1 MFKKLLYSFKLIFKL
16 NPLSLVLI
24 FTFAIISAICSAV
37 LLVYIKALTAS
48 LTASSSLN
56 TFVQTNML
64 NLTIAGL
71 CFLLTVSVS
80 KYQSVYCEKAALKIN
95 KKINASIL
103 SKAEKLYGLQH
114 LKDRQYFV
122 TIEKLNMG
130 DFVIENYLISF
141 SPLIA
146 LIVNTI
152 CISLLFNFI
161 TPVLLGVLI
170 AANIPSFFIRKK
182 VAKIKQEE
190 IEKGNIPSSALEYYF
205 RKSLDAAAAKDF
217 RLFAFTGLFL
227 KKIDTCF
234 SELKN
239 LRMNSISKTSRWN
252 LLNLLI
258 KLICTAGI
266 FFLFFKSII
275 SAEMSTGAIMMIV
288 VVLFQLSSNISGI
301 GSFWAYLQKELD
313 YFYNYKYFLSLQTIQ
328 NGKLIF
334 NEPVSSIEFK
344 SVSFG
349 YDSRM
354 VLENLSFK
362 IDSKKVF
369 ALVGENGA
377 GKSTIVKLL
386 LRFIEPISGEILI
399 NGIPIKEFEIESY
412 RNAISVIFQNFMRYG
427 LSAKDNI
434 FANQDISKYNNIDS
448 ILSSPFFKKLPNQE
462 NTQLNMGF
470 GGYDISGGEWQR
482 IAVMR
487 ALSKPYSLFIADEPT
502 ANIDPIEEYNIFQT
516 IIKKTKGIRLI
527 ITHRMGSIKNCDEI
541 FVLRNGKIEISGP
554 HSEIMQKSEYYASLY
569 NSQKSMYTHIEKGE
583 ANEN

>member
-1 MFKKLLYSFKLIFKL
+1 MFRKLLYSFKLLLKL
-16 NPLSLVLI
+16 NPFSLVLI
-24 FTFAIISAICSAV
+24 CTFALISAICSAV
-37 LLVYIKALTAS
+37 LLVSIKTLTAS
-48 LTASSSLN
+48 LTAASSL
-56 TFVQTNML
+56 TAFVQTNIY
-64 NLTIAGL
+64 NLIRAGI

-80 KYQSVYCEKAALKIN
+80 KWQAVYCEKAALKIN
-95 KKINASIL
+95 KKINDSIFN
-103 SKAEKLYGLQH
+103 KAEKLYGLQH
-114 LKDRQYFV
+114 LNERSYFV

-161 TPVLLGVLI
+161 SPILLCVLI

-182 VAKIKQEE
+182 IAKIKEEE
-190 IEKGNIPSSALEYYF
+190 IKKGDMSSSALEYYF

-217 RLFAFTGLFL
+217 RLFAFTGLFRE
-227 KKIDTCF
+227 KIDTCF
-234 SELKN
+234 SELKK
-239 LRMNSISKTSRWN
+239 LRMHSISETAKWN

-275 SAEMSTGAIMMIV
+275 VAEISTGAIMMVV

-301 GSFWAYLQKELD
+301 ASFWAYLQKELD
-313 YFYNYKYFLSLQTIQ
+313 YFYNYKYFLELQTIQ
-328 NGKLIF
+328 NGTRIF
-334 NEPVSSIEFK
+334 NEPISSIEFK

-399 NGIPIKEFEIESY
+399 NGIPIKELEIESY
-412 RNAISVIFQNFMRYG
+412 RNAISVIFQNFMKYG

-434 FANQDISKYNNIDS
+434 FANQDISRYKNIDS
-448 ILSSPFFKKLPNQE
+448 ILSLDFFEKLPNQE

-502 ANIDPIEEYNIFQT
+502 ANIDPLEEYRIFQT

-541 FVLRNGKIEISGP
+541 LVLRNGKVEISGP
-554 HSEIMQKSEYYASLY
+554 HAEIMQGSEYYAQLY
-569 NSQKSMYTHIEKGE
+569 NSQKSMYTSIEKGE
-583 ANEN
+583 TNEN

>member
-80 KYQSVYCEKAALKIN
+80 KYQCVYCEKAALKIN

-334 NEPVSSIEFK
+334 NEPVFSIEFK

-349 YDSRM
+349 YDRRM

-386 LRFIEPISGEILI
+386 LRFIEPISG
-399 NGIPIKEFEIESY
+399 EIESY

>member
-1 MFKKLLYSFKLIFKL
+1 MFKKLLYSLKLVFKL

-161 TPVLLGVLI
+161 TPVLLVVLI

-234 SELKN
+234 
-239 LRMNSISKTSRWN
+239 SKTSRWN

-349 YDSRM
+349 YDRRM